1 MEMEMDIEVYD
12 AIRALAYE
20 QAGMAMGEGKQALV
34 QSRIAKRMRALGL
47 ETPRSYLEHLYRDGN
62 GEEMVHLLDALSTN
76 HTAFFREPHHFDL
89 LTQIVKDWQTK
100 GLRQLRLW
108 CAAASTGE
116 EPYNLSLVLQETLGT
131 NFDLKILATDI
142 STRVLKACRDGI
154 YGPERMAAVP
164 PPLRERWFEPQA
176 GDLWSA
182 GDELRRPLSFAR
194 LNLAH
199 PPYPMTG
206 PFDVI
211 FCRNVM
217 IYFDMSGRQKFV
229 EQAERL
235 LRPGGYLFV
244 GTSESLNGISTSLR
258 GVRPSV
264 YRKEGE

>member
-47 ETPRSYLEHLYRDGN
+47 ETPRNYLEHLYRD
-62 GEEMVHLLDALSTN
+62 S
-76 HTAFFREPHHFDL
+76 
-89 LTQIVKDWQTK
+89 
-100 GLRQLRLW
+100 
-108 CAAASTGE
+108 SGE

-142 STRVLKACRDGI
+142 STRVLKACREGI

-164 PPLRERWFEPQA
+164 PPLRERWFEPHT

-182 GDELRRPLSFAR
+182 GNELRRPLSFAR

-229 EQAERL
+229 EQAQRL